1 MFAEIIAGVA
11 GAVSNVIDDFVYT
24 DEERAGLEA
33 QMEAARAQAQLA
45 KATREAA
52 MFQAQAAQYQA
63 AGASTT
69 VKGNILTA
77 VVVGGALVAAALIW
91 KGKAA

>member
-1 MFAEIIAGVA
+1 MLAEIIAGVA
-11 GAVSNVIDDFVYT
+11 GAVGNVIDDFVYT

-69 VKGNILTA
+69 AKGNILTA
-77 VVVGGALVAAALIW
+77 VVVGGALVGAALIW
-91 KGKAA
+91 KGRAA